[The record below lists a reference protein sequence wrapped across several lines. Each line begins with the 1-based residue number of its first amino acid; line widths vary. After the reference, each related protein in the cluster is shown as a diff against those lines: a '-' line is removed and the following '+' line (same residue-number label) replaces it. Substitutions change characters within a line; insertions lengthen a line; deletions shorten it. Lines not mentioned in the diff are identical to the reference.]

1 MIQTE
6 ATPNP
11 DSLKFL
17 SEKTISASGT
27 EEFQKEQK
35 DKVTIPFVKELLD
48 FKGVELILLSEKFL
62 SVKKTKEVSW
72 NELKPMVI
80 SHLNDYFEKNNGPIL
95 NNIKNTNTYVN
106 NSDEIVSKIIEVLD
120 TKIRPAVARDGGDIK
135 FVSFEDGVVKVL
147 LQGSCSGC
155 PSSLLTLKQGVQ
167 NLLKHYIKEVNTV
180 ALLKQY
186 NEKKIKL

>member
-17 SEKTISASGT
+17 SEKTISAIGT
-27 EEFQKEQK
+27 EEFQKAKEK
-35 DKVTIPFVKELLD
+35 EVSIPFVKELLN

-80 SHLNDYFEKNNGPIL
+80 SHLNDYFEKNNEPIL
-95 NNIKNTNTYVN
+95 KDKQKTASNADNNNETVN
-106 NSDEIVSKIIEVLD
+106 KIIEVLD

-135 FVSFEDGVVKVL
+135 FKSFEDGVVKVE

-155 PSSLLTLKQGVQ
+155 PSSLMTLKQGVQ
-167 NLLKHYIKEVNTV
+167 NLLKHYVKEVNSV
-180 ALLKQY
+180 
-186 NEKKIKL
+186 EDI